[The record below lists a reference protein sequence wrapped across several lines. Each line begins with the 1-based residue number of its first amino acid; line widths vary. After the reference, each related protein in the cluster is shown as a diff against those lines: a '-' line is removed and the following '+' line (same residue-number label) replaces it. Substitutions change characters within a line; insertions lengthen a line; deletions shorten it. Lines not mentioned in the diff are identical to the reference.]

1 MMKSRL
7 MWLVLGIGLTAAV
20 MGSVWAATS
29 GEVEVRVNAR
39 HLEDGRVE
47 VAVQQHDGDGWGD
60 RQRPDSRFVPAGAQA
75 NHWYSS
81 SAVSIEVPV
90 PEDEL
95 FCLVTHAQPGDDGF
109 WTYKFEAMAHRW
121 DVYHDGITVQVKHG
135 ATPQI
140 QAQMLQQCLDDGATA
155 VGSSLA
161 DPDPL
166 REVLLSAVDEG
177 ITVVTFNS
185 GLQDYQS
192 VGSSRHVSVNEPE
205 TGRQVGALLVE
216 RGVTGNV
223 ACVIHEA
230 RNVGLDE
237 RCDGL
242 EEGYTNGSIERFHVT
257 GVGDIEATEAELR
270 DELFGEDGEAQFGGV
285 VTLNSDIGRAVLGVV
300 RDTGADIAI
309 ATFDENREV
318 LEAIRDGDILFSVDT
333 VPQYQAFYALS
344 SMLQLARTIPR
355 ILELYK
361 VDDPHA
367 LLSQLPVLLGPRL
380 YTSDNAREWLQTVYG
395 TDRSV
400 IETEVDDN

>member
-1 MMKSRL
+1 MKSRL

-47 VAVQQHDGDGWGD
+47 VAVQQHDGDSWGD

-140 QAQMLQQCLDDGATA
+140 QAEMLQQCLDDGATA

-161 DPDPL
+161 DPEPL
-166 REVLLSAVDEG
+166 RDVLLSAVDAG

-185 GLQDYQS
+185 GLQDYKS

-242 EEGYTNGSIERFHVT
+242 EEGYTNGSIERFHVA
-257 GVGDIEATEAELR
+257 GVGDIEATKDDLKGQ
-270 DELFGEDGEAQFGGV
+270 LLGEDGEPLFGGV
-285 VTLNSDIGRAVLGVV
+285 VTLNSDIGSAALAVV
-300 RDTGADIAI
+300 RETGADIKI

-318 LEAIRDGDILFSVDT
+318 LEAIREGEILFSVDT

-400 IETEVDDN
+400 ITTEVDDN

>member
-1 MMKSRL
+1 MKSRL

-29 GEVEVRVNAR
+29 GEVEVRVNTR

-47 VAVQQHDGDGWGD
+47 VAVQQHDGDGWGN
-60 RQRPDSRFVPAGAQA
+60 RQLPDHRFVPAGAQA

-81 SAVSIEVPV
+81 SGVSIEVPV

-140 QAQMLQQCLDDGATA
+140 QAEMLQECLDDGATA
-155 VGSSLA
+155 VGASLA
-161 DPDPL
+161 DPEPL
-166 REVLLSAVDEG
+166 KEVLLGAVEAG

-185 GLQDYQS
+185 GLKDYKT

-242 EEGYTNGSIERFHVT
+242 EEGYTNGEIERFHVT
-257 GVGDIEATEAELR
+257 GVGDVEATKANLR
-270 DELFGEDGEAQFGGV
+270 DELFGEDGEARFGGV
-285 VTLNSDIGRAVLGVV
+285 VTLNSDIGSAALAVV
-300 RDTGADIAI
+300 RETGADIKI

-318 LEAIRDGDILFSVDT
+318 LEAIRDGEILFSVDT

-400 IETEVDDN
+400 ITTEVDDN

>member
-1 MMKSRL
+1 MKSRL